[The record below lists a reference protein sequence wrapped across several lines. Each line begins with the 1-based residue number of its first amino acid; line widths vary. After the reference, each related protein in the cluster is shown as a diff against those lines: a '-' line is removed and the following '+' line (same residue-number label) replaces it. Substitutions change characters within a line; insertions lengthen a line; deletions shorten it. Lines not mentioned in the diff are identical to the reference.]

1 MHNQCFYQSN
11 MILDDVSRVHLKQ
24 IDDDDNSSYINA
36 SFVDVSWFC
45 LLFTFTKCLPYT
57 TSHTI
62 SKDAP
67 IWKFIQ
73 DRRCR

>member
-11 MILDDVSRVHLKQ
+11 MILDDVSRVNLKQ

-45 LLFTFTKCLPYT
+45 LLFTFTK
-57 TSHTI
+57 
-62 SKDAP
+62 
-67 IWKFIQ
+67 
-73 DRRCR
+73 